1 MLEITNLTTNLI
13 DQDFLKKIADYVL
26 KRENKEG
33 VISLVIVGTARIKK
47 LNKKYRKKNRAT
59 DVLSFGPKA
68 KSEFKEIQEE
78 NFLGEIVICPR
89 VIKKTVR
96 RQGSVFDKELA
107 RVLIHGILHLLGYDH
122 LKEKD
127 AKIMQEKE
135 DKYLTQTLN
144 QKDE

>member
-26 KRENKEG
+26 KRENKKG
-33 VISLVIVGTARIKK
+33 VISLVIVGTARIKR

-59 DVLSFGPKA
+59 DVLSFSPKA
-68 KSEFKEIQEE
+68 KSEFREIQEE

-89 VIKKTVR
+89 VIKKTAR